1 MSAPLT
7 WMIVTM
13 MQTAQILLEASH
25 ARAGRG
31 TQGMEPVAP
40 VY

>member
-1 MSAPLT
+1 MSARLV

-13 MQTAQILLEASH
+13 MQTAQIQLEASR
-25 ARAGRG
+25 ACAGRG

-40 VY
+40 VC